1 MGRIHNMQ
9 DKQVQ
14 DAKII
19 ATSFPFHISVIV
31 AFHQWQPIFIKKIKI
46 KKKQFLYKHA
56 DCWLYVEAVNNMWR
70 AIW

>member
-19 ATSFPFHISVIV
+19 ATFPFHISVIV
-31 AFHQWQPIFIKKIKI
+31 AFHQWQPIFIKKIKF
-46 KKKQFLYKHA
+46 KKSSFCTSMQTA
-56 DCWLYVEAVNNMWR
+56 DCM
-70 AIW
+70 

>member
-19 ATSFPFHISVIV
+19 ATFPFHISVIV
-31 AFHQWQPIFIKKIKI
+31 AFHQWQPIFIKKNKI
-46 KKKQFLYKHA
+46 
-56 DCWLYVEAVNNMWR
+56 
-70 AIW
+70 